1 MEGPNSQLPVKSEK
15 DNKESK
21 WDSKMDDQDKKSRE
35 YYQEYRANYRNSQM
49 KQRF

>member
-35 YYQEYRANYRNSQM
+35 YYKNIEQTIEIH
-49 KQRF
+49 K